1 MHGRKEGSILIIV
14 IFLVLL
20 MAGVVT
26 AIMLSSK
33 AEKARRD
40 KYGIPSSAHL
50 VPYQSGLAGIA
61 PGNVYVWRDEEGI
74 QFVGQLN
81 GTKRT
86 IPLDR
91 IVSLQYNQDIQT
103 YSTGG
108 GRSISG
114 AVVGMAVAGTV
125 GAIVGGR
132 SKSKTK
138 TVDRSTVNLRVK
150 TDAGVEIDIIFQG
163 GQTSYQALSSLL
175 GAGL

>member
-1 MHGRKEGSILIIV
+1 MHGRKEGSLVIIV

-20 MAGVVT
+20 AIGVGT
-26 AIMLSSK
+26 AIVLSSK
-33 AEKARRD
+33 AERARRD
-40 KYGIPSSAHL
+40 KYGIPSTANL
-50 VPYQSGLAGIA
+50 VPYQSGLAGIT
-61 PGNVYVWRDEEGI
+61 PGNVYVWRDEEGL

-114 AVVGMAVAGTV
+114 AVVGGVIAGPV

-150 TDAGVEIDIIFQG
+150 SEAGPEIDIIFQG
-163 GQTSYQALSSLL
+163 GQTSYQVLSSLL